1 MSPDRVGGRRRPV
14 RIAFAIV
21 LALQVFLAVWGVAD
35 QWTRG
40 HNGWNGSAY
49 HNAARNTLRW
59 DVLFPLQYETANVP
73 PKREQLYTHAPLA
86 LHLHNVAS
94 VKLFGDRE
102 VSIRLVAGFWSV
114 AALCM
119 LFAVV
124 RRLWD
129 DAHALAASAIYVALP
144 INAIYTNMANHS
156 AGFIFWSLLTL
167 YLYIRA
173 IRAPPWRRL
182 DFALFLATFAI
193 AASWD
198 WPAYYIAACIALHWT
213 HTLTKKG
220 VRPLFRRVGDSVG
233 AASPV
238 GDAKHRLYGVGQDN
252 LPPQAS
258 GENFSRLGVFCGW
271 VVLLFLGHF
280 VLVEVV
286 TGNLDELTG
295 AFNTRRALSWAR
307 FRTHLLVVPQLMF
320 TAPVLGLCVAW
331 VGAWAVR
338 AVRGTASARDLIPVA
353 FLIAGLVHYWTF
365 RWSAIVHSYW
375 AWPTLPG
382 VAIAVSV
389 SLFAMARWL
398 RERAGAMAGLSVLLL
413 LVPLAFRVVQIVP
426 EGRYVGGSMWFFTPV
441 RGSMDTYDSGRPELR
456 FAERVKEWTD
466 RDTGVQLHTSLKPL
480 RLEPR
485 FDITLDR
492 VTHRWSQNPRV
503 EIPNDQ
509 GATEWVFVAALDAFS
524 EEQRAAFAARHPYRQ
539 FGDYFMVDLRKDT
552 RDIEAWGLTP
562 LAVSPRWW
570 LLHNAF
576 EAPVRATRLIAAEQ
590 TLDETAAELDAQ

>member
-1 MSPDRVGGRRRPV
+1 MSPDRVGGRRRRV

-73 PKREQLYTHAPLA
+73 PNKEQLYTHAPLA

-94 VKLFGDRE
+94 VALFGDRE
-102 VSIRLVAGFWSV
+102 ASIRAVAGFWSV

-173 IRAPPWRRL
+173 IRAPPWRPR

-213 HTLTKKG
+213 HTLLKKG
-220 VRPLFRRVGDSVG
+220 DSPLFERVSFNPSKKGTVPFLWLGGFCLWVG
-233 AASPV
+233 
-238 GDAKHRLYGVGQDN
+238 
-252 LPPQAS
+252 
-258 GENFSRLGVFCGW
+258 
-271 VVLLFLGHF
+271 VLFAGHF
-280 VLVEVV
+280 LLVEFV
-286 TGNLDELTG
+286 TGNLDELRGT
-295 AFNTRRALSWAR
+295 FNARRALSWGR
-307 FRTHLLVVPQLMF
+307 FRTHLLVVPELMF

-331 VGAWAVR
+331 VAAWGVR
-338 AVRGTASARDLIPVA
+338 ATRGTARARDLVPVA
-353 FLIAGLVHYWTF
+353 FLVAGLIHYWTF
-365 RWSAIVHSYW
+365 RWSAVVHSYW
-375 AWPTLPG
+375 AWPMLPA
-382 VAIAVSV
+382 VAIAVPA
-389 SLFAMARWL
+389 SLFAMARWI
-398 RERAGAMAGLSVLLL
+398 RERSGMFVSLSVLLL
-413 LVPLAFRVVQIVP
+413 LIPLAIRVVQIVP

-441 RGSMDTYDSGRPELR
+441 RGAMDTYDSGRPELR
-456 FAERVKEWTD
+456 FAERVKAWTD
-466 RDTGVQLHTSLKPL
+466 RSTGVQLHTSLKAR

-492 VTHRWSQNPRV
+492 VTHRWSQNPRI

-509 GATEWVFVAALDAFS
+509 GATGWVFVAALDAFP
-524 EEQRAAFAARHPYRQ
+524 EEQRAAFASLHPYRQ
-539 FGDYFMVDLRKDT
+539 FGDFFMVDLRKEA

-562 LAVSPRWW
+562 RAVTPRWW
-570 LLHNAF
+570 LLNSAV
-576 EAPVRATRLIAAEQ
+576 EPPLRATRLVGAEQ
-590 TLDETAAELDAQ
+590 SLDEKVAELDAP